1 MTSGIEG
8 GAGQGR
14 SYDQEPFDGSGA
26 DGPAIDPFGH
36 GHVVPVADGVAGESA
51 EDRGEALVG
60 LLAGLKPDP
69 TGGPTGPILTKL
81 PMVPRLDPAIRKQI
95 SPELKRLR
103 WKFCRVNLPDGCYR
117 ITFDPNGFGDT
128 FRGTVRVDR
137 GEGSLVISGD
147 LYRFPSVIGPI
158 VGTPPVAVSRAA
170 TGSFGA
176 AVASGRFGT
185 IFRKLGIPVYSRG
198 SYHSY
203 LKGTGARLWSI
214 GPIGGPCTASLSFQE
229 YNYTQPAPGQFNGSF
244 PAAPGTRTIT
254 LNLTPKP
261 APPNIPGAY
270 FEGELVAN
278 GSVLGSISMGWVSS
292 FFRKAT
298 IEVDTVQGAV
308 APQAVP
314 ALAGSGTEDFTTMMA
329 TAGWDARVV
338 YDQINVPSSI
348 PDPTQCWSDGQLH
361 ALMTTVRASSNVDT
375 EWRMHLL
382 VVQGNLNCSRGKM
395 YDSIGTPREGVV
407 SYSDDGYPTSH
418 SSNFGAAANQMQRN
432 VPRAFIR
439 SASHELVHG
448 FNQIHQE
455 QEGGA
460 DNSIMTTTPSV
471 ADVLGGPA
479 TGAPGIFPDQ
489 IRLAV
494 NQHVRHHMIH
504 FPDPLVRP
512 GGHTFASGHTSVV
525 PQADKYSFGP
535 GELALEV
542 TVGQAGNIALGEP
555 LLLSWTLTNTGQEP
569 LPVPT
574 DIGTAALYATVTVID
589 AKGRRRE
596 VRPFVIECEHTRIGS
611 LEPGDSLTAETRVF
625 WSTNGFA
632 FTAPGAYDVEVAI
645 DWTAMDVPCT
655 VRAVAPVF
663 VSFPQST
670 GDNEA
675 ASTLLHQ
682 EVGMWVAL
690 GGDAPHLTE
699 AVERL
704 TGLAGTWQEGTD
716 GGQPPLAL
724 RGFDGLM
731 PTEEVVA
738 DAHERAIQLP
748 QQERIG
754 SSVS

>member
-1 MTSGIEG
+1 MTSGMDG
-8 GAGQGR
+8 GSGEGR
-14 SYDQEPFDGSGA
+14 SYEQEMFDGSGA
-26 DGPAIDPFGH
+26 DGPVIDPFGH
-36 GHVVPVADGVAGESA
+36 GHVVPVADGVAGDSA

-69 TGGPTGPILTKL
+69 TGGTTVPILTKL

-95 SPELKRLR
+95 GPELKRLR

-147 LYRFPSVIGPI
+147 LYRFPPAIGPI
-158 VGTPPVAVSRAA
+158 VGTPATTVSGVAG
-170 TGSFGA
+170 TFGSV
-176 AVASGRFGT
+176 VASGRFGT
-185 IFRKLGIPVYSRG
+185 IFRRLGIPVYARAN
-198 SYHSY
+198 YHSY

-229 YNYTQPAPGQFNGSF
+229 YNYTQPPPGQFNGTF

-254 LNLTPKP
+254 MNLTPKP
-261 APPNIPGAY
+261 APPNFPGAY
-270 FEGELVAN
+270 FEGDLVAN

-298 IEVDTVQGAV
+298 IEIDTVQGAV

-329 TAGWDARVV
+329 TAGWDARVF

-361 ALMTTVRASSNVDT
+361 ALMTTVRASSNVDA

-407 SYSDDGYPTSH
+407 SYSDDGYPASH
-418 SSNFGAAANQMQRN
+418 SSNFGAAAGQMQRN

-525 PQADKYSFGP
+525 PQADKYAFGP

-542 TVGQAGNIALGEP
+542 TAGQAGSIALGEP
-555 LLLSWTLTNTGQEP
+555 LMLSWKLTNTGQET

-611 LEPGDSLTAETRVF
+611 LEPGDSVSAETRVF

-632 FTAPGAYDVEVAI
+632 FTAPGSYEVEVSI

-655 VRAVAPVF
+655 VRATAPVF

-670 GDNEA
+670 GDNDA
-675 ASTLLHQ
+675 ASTLLHE

-699 AVERL
+699 AVDRL
-704 TGLAGTWQEGTD
+704 TSLAGSSQDRAPGGGTPD
-716 GGQPPLAL
+716 AL

-738 DAHERAIQLP
+738 DAHERAIHLP
-748 QQERIG
+748 EQERV
-754 SSVS
+754 SSPVS